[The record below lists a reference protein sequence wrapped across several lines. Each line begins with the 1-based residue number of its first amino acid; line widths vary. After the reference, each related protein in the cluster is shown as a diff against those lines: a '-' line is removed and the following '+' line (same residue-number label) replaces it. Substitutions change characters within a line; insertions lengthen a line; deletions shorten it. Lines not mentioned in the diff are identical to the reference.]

1 MLSPSSDI
9 ATVGLRAA
17 PTRLSARLAPGVH
30 PDALRAFEQAR
41 ETFVSGRRI
50 DMGGLAAELGVDR
63 TSVFRWVGNRDAL
76 LCEVLWSL
84 AVPTLVLAE
93 HAAADSVI
101 TDAAGTAHD
110 DAAAPAGGA
119 TYVAVLLTQ
128 FATDLIQADYFR
140 TFLDREPTR
149 ALRLMT
155 TTAAPIQR
163 RYVATVE
170 HLVRRHLGPA
180 PFDGAIEAH
189 ALAYLLV
196 RVSESFTYADLIAG
210 EPPSPQAAG
219 AAFRH
224 LLRV

>member
-30 PDALRAFEQAR
+30 PDALRAFDRAR

-50 DMGGLAAELGVDR
+50 DMGGLAAELSVDR

-84 AVPTLVLAE
+84 AVPTLVQAE
-93 HAAADSVI
+93 HAADDVAPD
-101 TDAAGTAHD
+101 GGPAHV
-110 DAAAPAGGA
+110 A
-119 TYVAVLLTQ
+119 TLLTH
-128 FATDLIQADYFR
+128 FATDLIEAEYFR

-170 HLVRRHLGPA
+170 HLVQVHLGPT
-180 PFDGAIEAH
+180 PFDGAIDAH

-210 EPPSPQAAG
+210 EPPSPDAAG
-219 AAFRH
+219 SAFRH

>member
-1 MLSPSSDI
+1 MSETTSQI
-9 ATVGLRAA
+9 ATVGLQAA
-17 PTRLSARLAPGVH
+17 PTRLSARLVPGVH

-41 ETFVSGRRI
+41 ETFVSGHRI

-84 AVPTLVLAE
+84 AVPTLVQAE
-93 HAAADSVI
+93 HAAVTSHGDDGANP
-101 TDAAGTAHD
+101 AHG
-110 DAAAPAGGA
+110 PA
-119 TYVAVLLTQ
+119 YVATLLTH
-128 FATDLIQADYFR
+128 FATDLIEADYFR

-149 ALRLMT
+149 ALRLTT

-170 HLVRRHLGPA
+170 HLVRRHLGPQ

-210 EPPSPQAAG
+210 EPPSPESAA